1 MKLYVTILFCSLS
14 IVLSNDLLNTKL
26 NYTVYFRG
34 MEAGEAYLKI
44 QNDTLNN
51 NNVLR
56 LDSKLKT
63 NKFVDLI
70 YKIRDDITIYLD
82 SKDLSLLKVI
92 NKINEGSYR
101 KKHSATYN
109 QKLKQMINKSKSIN
123 IDIPYSPLSIIY
135 ELRNK
140 ILMLNDIYNYNIYSM
155 GKINNIKMKVLK
167 NDYVK
172 TSFGNFESIVV
183 SPISNTQK
191 PLIKNNGDM
200 KIWYT
205 NDKNRYPIKIEIKI
219 NHGKLILLLNN
230 IES

>member
-1 MKLYVTILFCSLS
+1 MKSYITILFSCFTILLS
-14 IVLSNDLLNTKL
+14 DDLINTKL

-51 NNVLR
+51 NSVLR

-101 KKHSATYN
+101 KKHKATYN
-109 QKLKQMINKSKSIN
+109 QKLKQVMNKSKSIN
-123 IDIPYSPLSIIY
+123 VDFPYSPLSIIY

-140 ILMLNDIYNYNIYSM
+140 MLMLNDVYDYNIYSI

-167 NDYVK
+167 KDYVK
-172 TSFGNFESIVV
+172 TSLGNFESIVV
-183 SPISNTQK
+183 SPVSNTQK

-205 NDKNRYPIKIEIKI
+205 NDENRYPVKIEIKI
-219 NHGKLILLLNN
+219 NYGKLILLLNN
-230 IES
+230 IEL

>member
-1 MKLYVTILFCSLS
+1 MKSYITILFSCFTILLS
-14 IVLSNDLLNTKL
+14 DDLINTKL

-101 KKHSATYN
+101 KKHNATYN
-109 QKLKQMINKSKSIN
+109 KKLKQIINKSKYIN

-135 ELRNK
+135 ELRK
-140 ILMLNDIYNYNIYSM
+140 RMLMLNDVYDYNIYSI

-172 TSFGNFESIVV
+172 TSLGNFESIVV

-205 NDKNRYPIKIEIKI
+205 NDENRYPVKIEIKI
-219 NHGKLILLLNN
+219 NYGKLILLLNN
-230 IES
+230 IE

>member
-1 MKLYVTILFCSLS
+1 MKSNITIFFFCFTILLS
-14 IVLSNDLLNTKL
+14 DDLINTKL

-51 NNVLR
+51 DSVLR

-101 KKHSATYN
+101 KKHNATYN
-109 QKLKQMINKSKSIN
+109 KKLKQVINKSKSIS

-135 ELRNK
+135 ELRK
-140 ILMLNDIYNYNIYSM
+140 RMLILNDIYDYNIYSI

-172 TSFGNFESIVV
+172 TSLGNFESIVV

-219 NHGKLILLLNN
+219 NYGKLILLLNN
-230 IES
+230 IE

>member
-1 MKLYVTILFCSLS
+1 MKLYVTILFFSLS

-51 NNVLR
+51 NSVLR

-63 NKFVDLI
+63 NKFVDLV

-101 KKHSATYN
+101 KKHNATYN
-109 QKLKQMINKSKSIN
+109 QKLKQIINKSKSIN

-140 ILMLNDIYNYNIYSM
+140 NADA
-155 GKINNIKMKVLK
+155 K
-167 NDYVK
+167 
-172 TSFGNFESIVV
+172 
-183 SPISNTQK
+183 
-191 PLIKNNGDM
+191 
-200 KIWYT
+200 
-205 NDKNRYPIKIEIKI
+205 
-219 NHGKLILLLNN
+219 
-230 IES
+230 